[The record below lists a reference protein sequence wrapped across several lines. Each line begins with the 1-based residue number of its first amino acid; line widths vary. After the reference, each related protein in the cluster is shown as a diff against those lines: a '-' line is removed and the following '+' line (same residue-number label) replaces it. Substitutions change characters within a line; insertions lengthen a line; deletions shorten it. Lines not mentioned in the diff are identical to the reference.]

1 MKYSSSHMA
10 LYDWNNIL
18 LYIYILEHD
27 AGSRSGGNVVELK
40 KIKWNFTN
48 NEKAAS
54 VKKETR

>member
-1 MKYSSSHMA
+1 MA

-40 KIKWNFTN
+40 KIKWNFIN